1 VRRQVGGGAARRRG
15 LEAREALRRET
26 ALRVEERRSQWG
38 PPLRKPECALYDRG
52 MDFDDTAGR
61 LWKRLSREERL
72 AAATRFF
79 EQPSQEILGS
89 ALGAI
94 IKARHLRP
102 QVARS
107 MPPEEQARALGSV
120 LDPGEPVAAALLVA
134 LHLGERRAMLTTFL
148 DALGLPHED
157 GILKEE
163 ADAVVLDQARLQTG
177 LTALGARF
185 GAHEIRTYLNTLWLQ
200 DPDRWDPLRALP
212 EPA

>member
-1 VRRQVGGGAARRRG
+1 
-15 LEAREALRRET
+15 
-26 ALRVEERRSQWG
+26 
-38 PPLRKPECALYDRG
+38 
-52 MDFDDTAGR
+52 MDFEHTAAR
-61 LWKRLSREERL
+61 LWKRLSKEERL

-79 EQPSQEILGS
+79 EQPSQEVLGN
-89 ALGAI
+89 ALSAI

-120 LDPGEPVAAALLVA
+120 LDPGEPVAASLLVA
-134 LHLGERRAMLTTFL
+134 LHLGERREMLTSFL

-163 ADAVVLDQARLQTG
+163 ADAITLDDARLRAG
-177 LTALGARF
+177 LAALAARF
-185 GAHEIRTYLNTLWLQ
+185 GPHEVRTYLNTLWLQ
-200 DPDRWDPLRALP
+200 DPDRWNALRALP